1 MTFTTVAGAAALI
14 VFVLAKRVRDEAVR
28 EPKKLF
34 LLPIVVGLIGLQNV
48 AHAKLNTI
56 DIAVIAAGAALSLG
70 LGLLRGKFDRVALV
84 DGSLFMS
91 WTAASVTVFTA
102 NVLAKLALDAGG
114 VAAGGTTAALTSSI
128 WLSLGLTL
136 LGEAAAVWFRSQ
148 SLPAAGPGPSAG
160 TGTWVGPGTS
170 GGFGSGRYR
179 GTVQE
184 TGRPTSWPPIR

>member
-102 NVLAKLALDAGG
+102 NA
-114 VAAGGTTAALTSSI
+114 
-128 WLSLGLTL
+128 
-136 LGEAAAVWFRSQ
+136 
-148 SLPAAGPGPSAG
+148 
-160 TGTWVGPGTS
+160 
-170 GGFGSGRYR
+170 
-179 GTVQE
+179 
-184 TGRPTSWPPIR
+184 